1 MISPDGPKLKGVD
14 VGSVV
19 KVKGYITIFRDT
31 RQIAMKSVVVL
42 GDTNAEVKAWKEG
55 TKFRNEIMRVP
66 WVVTPEEEK
75 QCLKEAEG
83 ERWREE
89 EKAKREEAKKKRG
102 AKGKGREREEETIRR
117 KREERGRVEQ
127 EEREKEKEKEKQEK
141 SEIGRREREAREKAK
156 KKRGISHA
164 ARLRAIQLG
173 GFDALGL

>member
-127 EEREKEKEKEKQEK
+127 EEREKEKEKQEK